1 MQQVLNCGFQAW
13 VDDEWPET
21 LKNCLNKLW
30 DMYNSS
36 CSGRIHDQVEHDKAV
51 SVLREEKERV
61 QKKYSTLMADVNKF
75 VEATEQRVLAAHM
88 ARIKAEAS
96 VVETPPC
103 LHLEEKAALLEMEE
117 ERDKLKKEVEM
128 LKNMQKAQVTEECD
142 MLKNMLKSQADIM
155 KVRQK
160 EWEDERK
167 ALKEEKKKVEYSMF
181 DLFQARNVEKTKLDR
196 IKNIIMEE

>member
-1 MQQVLNCGFQAW
+1 LCLQQVLNCGFQAW

-21 LKNCLNKLW
+21 LKNCLNKQW

-36 CSGRIHDQVEHDKAV
+36 YSGRIHDQVEHDKAV

-103 LHLEEKAALLEMEE
+103 LHLEEKAALFEMEE
-117 ERDKLKKEVEM
+117 ERDKLKKEV
-128 LKNMQKAQVTEECD
+128 D